1 MIYVQMVFA
10 HNVFDPAVQM
20 PSDATE
26 PRLAGVQEAKDNRR
40 DFVVHYGHAALPRT
54 SWRRMALAAIR
65 AGTNLRGKRGVGWA
79 WIKGCI
85 AAAFFATHPS
95 AMDDEEDFFVYST
108 EGLVTGQDALDF
120 PQHVRPWVAST
131 SAWRDVKFTQIYT
144 TMPPALRKARAEG
157 NANRQLAL
165 AIRAEVK
172 VGRVERAGKGD
183 VYRAHC

>member
-1 MIYVQMVFA
+1 MVSSNGDEMDFHETKVHVCHPFLTAASAIFSASSSSAILLDNCFA
-10 HNVFDPAVQM
+10 V
-20 PSDATE
+20 
-26 PRLAGVQEAKDNRR
+26 
-40 DFVVHYGHAALPRT
+40 
-54 SWRRMALAAIR
+54 R
-65 AGTNLRGKRGVGWA
+65 AGKST
-79 WIKGCI
+79 
-85 AAAFFATHPS
+85 S
-95 AMDDEEDFFVYST
+95 ASPLEDFFIYST